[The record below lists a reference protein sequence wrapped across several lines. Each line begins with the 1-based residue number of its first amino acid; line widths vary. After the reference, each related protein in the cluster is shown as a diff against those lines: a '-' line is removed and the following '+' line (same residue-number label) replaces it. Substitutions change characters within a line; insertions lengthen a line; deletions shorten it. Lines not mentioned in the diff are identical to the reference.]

1 MKTILKL
8 IFNFRAMFTICY
20 DANYLDFKNDFLNLP
35 KENFFQ
41 DGERKLTEKEKYY
54 QRVIQFDLNYIH
66 TN

>member
-35 KENFFQ
+35 KEN
-41 DGERKLTEKEKYY
+41 LYY
-54 QRVIQFDLNYIH
+54 LDTVFYNYYFYG
-66 TN
+66 